1 MILTAMI
8 SFLCRSQRSPFVS
21 GIVVLVSLEFESP
34 WDAVA
39 FVEQLLNENKSELT
53 LALSITSIC
62 GDVEVEHSRRSN
74 VSCESQSSLKL
85 NWLP

>member
-34 WDAVA
+34 
-39 FVEQLLNENKSELT
+39 
-53 LALSITSIC
+53 
-62 GDVEVEHSRRSN
+62 
-74 VSCESQSSLKL
+74 
-85 NWLP
+85 